1 MPKAGITHDITME
14 SIGGGCVRGYMLV
27 KQENG
32 SRGLVVQ
39 DRETLPQHISTGPL
53 TQAEFP
59 DAIEKIQF
67 QSNWLDGIGGV
78 EDPYL
83 ATQTSTDITMIADG
97 CRIDASTDGHIKLAQ
112 ELRVS
117 DIDSAPTTKRPTG
130 FAFNDPQLWAF
141 MGREPYKYDFS
152 GHDWEK
158 KTAPVAANV
167 LYQNGVNFGANTVVA
182 SWNQCTYEPLKYI
195 WKTNSG
201 CTWSV
206 LGDGCTPN
214 KFKFFTTVRNS
225 SNAELLVGAYEP
237 CAVNQIR
244 TSTNPASH
252 SAWSSAILIGSTESP
267 ITNLLTGPNNTLL
280 IFKEDGVWTYGT
292 SGLVTNITPDFEY
305 ASHPDN
311 FKAATIWKGRV
322 VTSLGNDGLM
332 QLMNRGTCSS
342 AYVMQDISLRNS
354 LPEQTQYHNRVAALR
369 ADDQHIFALV
379 DDCTNTKY
387 YLMKGELKR
396 DCTIAWHNVNVVD
409 YTTSSKPEEA
419 TMFYEGLTC
428 GSVSHDRMWIGVH
441 STCCQSNPYYY
452 PLGIKDAR
460 WGYTNCSGSAI
471 TSKLTFGVPR
481 VEKRLEGGDFQVKNF
496 GTGGR
501 SMTAYYRLDC
511 ATTWTT
517 WFSASDNLS
526 ISREFPAGTTAKSL
540 ELKLE
545 LHNTC
550 IGTTVPELISFRLR
564 GQLRPNAIQSFPM
577 RVVLAD
583 NQTLLNGT
591 VASRTKG
598 DKAQLVTWDKQ
609 AAEVILRIPCEPS
622 KSAIFLPG
630 TLMQQ
635 EVRNDHARRSEWH
648 VSFVLG
654 DVRDAALPKVKY
666 SGAKYNQA
674 SYGET

>member
-14 SIGGGCVRGYMLV
+14 SVGGTCQRGYMLIRDGR
-27 KQENG
+27 G
-32 SRGLVVQ
+32 SRQLLIQ

-67 QSNWLDGIGGV
+67 QSNWLKGIGGV

-83 ATQTSTDITMIADG
+83 STQSSTDTNLIADG
-97 CRIDASTDGHIKLAQ
+97 CLIDSSTDGHIRLAQ

-130 FAFNDPQLWAF
+130 FAVNDPQLWAF
-141 MGREPYKYDFS
+141 IGREPYLFDFTN
-152 GHDWEK
+152 HDWEK
-158 KTAPVAANV
+158 KTAPVAAAV
-167 LYQNGVNFGANTVVA
+167 LYQNGVNFGANVVAA
-182 SWNQCTYEPLKYI
+182 SWNETTYEPLKYI
-195 WKTNSG
+195 WKANSG
-201 CTWSV
+201 CSWSV

-225 SNAELLVGAYEP
+225 SNAELFVGAYEP

-252 SAWSSAILIGSTESP
+252 SAWSSAILIGSCESP
-267 ITNLLTGPNNTLL
+267 ITNLLTGPDNTLL

-292 SGLVTNITPDFEY
+292 AGAVTNITPCFEY
-305 ASHPDN
+305 APHPDN
-311 FKAATIWKGRV
+311 FKAATLWKGRV
-322 VTSLGNDGLM
+322 VASMGNDGLM
-332 QLMNRGTCSS
+332 QLISGGCSS
-342 AYVMQDISLRNS
+342 VYTMQDISLRNS
-354 LPEQTQYHNRVAALR
+354 LPEQTQYHNRIAALR
-369 ADDQHIFALV
+369 ADDQYLFALV
-379 DDCTNTKY
+379 DDCSNTKY
-387 YLMKGELKR
+387 YLMKGELMR
-396 DCTIAWHNVNVVD
+396 DCTVAWHNVNVVD
-409 YTTSSKPEEA
+409 YTTSSKVEEA
-419 TMFYEGLTC
+419 VMFYEGLTASC
-428 GSVSHDRMWIGVH
+428 RTHDRMWIGAH
-441 STCCQSNPYYY
+441 STSGQANPYYY
-452 PLGIKDAR
+452 ALGSKDTLY
-460 WGYTNCSGSAI
+460 GYTNCTGAFT

-511 ATTWTT
+511 ATAWTT
-517 WFSASDNLS
+517 WFSANDNLS

-545 LHNTC
+545 LLNGCVGATS
-550 IGTTVPELISFRLR
+550 PELISFRLR
-564 GQLRPNAIQSFPM
+564 SQLRPNAIQSFPM
-577 RVVLAD
+577 TVVLAD

-591 VASRTKG
+591 VASKTKG
-598 DKAQLVTWDKQ
+598 DKSQLVTWDKQ

-630 TLMQQ
+630 TLKQ
-635 EVRNDHARRSEWH
+635 EEIRNDHARRSEWH
-648 VSFVLG
+648 VSFILG
-654 DVRDAALPKVKY
+654 DVRDAALPHVKY
-666 SGAKYNQA
+666 GTTKYNQA